1 MASSRESLTL
11 IMNHCSGSCTNTYL
25 MYSNVLIK
33 DRFKSQYWV
42 RIKVLFNI
50 SLKNAI
56 KQIHHSL
63 NSGVKNKRT
72 EYIFHESNHVMAKIF
87 TKNTLVKWAHI
98 M

>member
-1 MASSRESLTL
+1 
-11 IMNHCSGSCTNTYL
+11 
-25 MYSNVLIK
+25 MYSDVLIK